1 MTATT
6 DRGTQARPA
15 SKRDQKTRERNLTRV
30 EARAASVQARAEFA
44 ATLDALEDKLNV
56 PKQLGIRVDRLK
68 VRAKAFYAEQPAAAV
83 AVAAGIAAAVG
94 GLVWLVV
101 RSKLG
106 D

>member
-1 MTATT
+1 MTAAT
-6 DRGTQARPA
+6 DSGAGSRPA

-56 PKQLGIRVDRLK
+56 PKQVGIRVDRLK
-68 VRAKAFYAEQPAAAV
+68 ARAKAFYDEQPVAAIA
-83 AVAAGIAAAVG
+83 AAAGIAAAVG
-94 GLVWLVV
+94 GLVWLAV